1 MANATFSG
9 TLRVSEKHTITP
21 KVTPSGANVLTI
33 FASYSRK
40 VRRGGES
47 KTEYTNCKI
56 TVWGQ
61 KVDVMAKFVKPGDTI
76 YVVGEPSIDTYK
88 DKAGETKCMLA
99 IELLDFGFVG
109 NKGSATGSGDA
120 GSQPQGGQGGD
131 YSDDIPF

>member
-9 TLRVSEKHTITP
+9 ALRVSEKHTITP

-47 KTEYTNCKI
+47 KTEYTNCRI

-61 KVDVMAKFVKPGDTI
+61 KIDVLVKYVKPGDTI
-76 YVVGEPSIDTYK
+76 YVVGEPSIETYK
-88 DKAGETKCMLA
+88 TKEGETRCMMA

-109 NKGSATGSGDA
+109 SRGAATGGGNQ
-120 GSQPQGGQGGD
+120 GSEPPASQGGD
-131 YSDDIPF
+131 YADDIPY